1 VRRAE
6 REYVDIVHWRSA
18 ADAQAIMSRLD
29 SPACQAFFAVMDMSG
44 PDAAACVDH
53 FSSLAVYE

>member
-1 VRRAE
+1 M
-6 REYVDIVHWRSA
+6 DIVHWRSA